1 MFVNSLTFVTFIVV
15 HDSFFYM
22 VYMYVCPS
30 MFAFI
35 FHYHFIMTYF
45 SLGIY
50 YIVGWH
56 PFHFMYHHSLTSLF
70 HYHFCLYPIYY
81 IYFCTRCF
89 CFEFQITSF
98 LKLCNG
104 NHMPAA
110 VCHNIGSQV
119 FIIVCI

>member
-15 HDSFFYM
+15 HDSFFLHGI
-22 VYMYVCPS
+22 YVCMSFHVCFHISLSFYYDVLLFKYILYSWMAPIS
-30 MFAFI
+30 LHVSSFI
-35 FHYHFIMTYF
+35 NFIIPLSF
-45 SLGIY
+45 
-50 YIVGWH
+50 
-56 PFHFMYHHSLTSLF
+56 F
-70 HYHFCLYPIYY
+70 LYPIYY